1 MGGRGSGGGKGSK
14 GKINNSTGSFKSGDI
29 VRIKPEFCDTPSE
42 ADNIY
47 LIKEMRV
54 NSYTERCIIQ
64 PLTGPS
70 SKLPIVPSQT
80 VGLNMLNPTGINAEE
95 YIKKKNN

>member
-1 MGGRGSGGGKGSK
+1 MGGRGSSGGKGSRNSN
-14 GKINNSTGSFKSGDI
+14 INNSNEFKSGDI

-47 LIKEMRV
+47 LIREMRV

-80 VGLNMLNPTGINAEE
+80 VGLNMLKHTGINVNE
-95 YIKKKNN
+95 YLKKEK